1 MDDQRLGSAIRA
13 IRVRRGLTQQVLAD
27 ASSVSRSTVSLV
39 ERGHWQRLS
48 IDTVR
53 RIGGVLDL
61 RVECVARWRG
71 GDLDRLL
78 SRGHSML
85 AERFASAMSALP
97 GWVVVPEVSF
107 SIYGERGVID
117 QLAWH
122 ESTAHLLV
130 IELKTQFVDI
140 NEMLGTLDRKVRLA
154 RVIARGRGWYPAATS
169 AWLIVADTR
178 TNRRHAAQ
186 YATLLGSR
194 FKLDGRQLRTFLR
207 KPGAA
212 TTGLAFMT
220 DATRGNAGQTRR
232 SSSDRIGAS
241 GEPAT
246 GRIHA
251 SRAPA

>member
-1 MDDQRLGSAIRA
+1 MDDQRLGAAIRA
-13 IRVRRGLTQQVLAD
+13 IRVRRGLTQQDLAD
-27 ASSVSRSTVSLV
+27 ASGVSRSTVSLA

-53 RIGGVLDL
+53 RIGGPLDL
-61 RVECVARWRG
+61 RVECVGRWRG

-85 AERFASAMSALP
+85 AERFASGLSALP

-122 ESTAHLLV
+122 ESTGHLLV
-130 IELKTQFVDI
+130 IELKTEFVDI

-154 RVIARGRGWYPAATS
+154 RVIARERGWHPTAAS
-169 AWLIVADTR
+169 VWLVVSDTR
-178 TNRRHAAQ
+178 TNRRHAAEH
-186 YATLLGSR
+186 ATLLGSR
-194 FKLDGRQLRTFLR
+194 FKLDGRQLRSFLR
-207 KPGAA
+207 QPGAA

-220 DATRGNAGQTRR
+220 DANRGNAGQTRR
-232 SSSDRIGAS
+232 SYS
-241 GEPAT
+241 G
-246 GRIHA
+246 RV
-251 SRAPA
+251 